1 MSNALSLLMNVNQE
15 KLKKPTKEVEVPRLS
30 EIVEKQFN
38 VTVKALNMAQLKE
51 VLSGTKTDDIISN
64 FESSALVV
72 RYGMLDPL
80 VTNKDLQAQMGV
92 QNWEEL
98 LNKLFLPGE
107 VMTIS
112 QEILSIS
119 DLDGSGMKKKKSAKA
134 KKAETVEE

>member
-1 MSNALSLLMNVNQE
+1 MSTALSLLMNVNQE
-15 KLKKPTKEVEVPRLS
+15 KLKKPSKEVEVPRIS
-30 EIVEKQFN
+30 EICGEQFN
-38 VTVKALNMAQLKE
+38 VTVKAINMGQLKE
-51 VLSGTKTDDIISN
+51 ILRDVKDDDVASN
-64 FESSALVV
+64 FESAAMIV
-72 RYGMLDPL
+72 RYGLLDPL
-80 VTNKDLQAQMGV
+80 ITNKELQGQMGV